1 MVLIKLCLNLF
12 DQDLLYRFGI
22 SQSTVSRYF
31 KKWITIMFVRLQPLV
46 KSPGREELQLTMPI
60 EFKKHFNRCV
70 AIIDCFEIFCERP
83 KSLKA
88 RAQTWSNYKHHN
100 TVKVLIE
107 ITPQGVILFV
117 LKGWGGRATDQ
128 HITENCGVLRHLL
141 PGEQILADRDFNIEA
156 AVSLYCTEVKK
167 TPYTKGK
174 KQLSK
179 CEVNNARE
187 LSRVRIHVEHVI
199 GLLQQKYT
207 ILEGTLPI
215 NVIITDADSEYSN
228 YIYKIVLVC
237 AALCNRC
244 I

>member
-88 RAQTWSNYKHHN
+88 RAQTWSSYKLHY
-100 TVKVLIE
+100 TVKVLIV

-117 LKGWGGRATDQ
+117 LKG
-128 HITENCGVLRHLL
+128 
-141 PGEQILADRDFNIEA
+141 
-156 AVSLYCTEVKK
+156 
-167 TPYTKGK
+167 
-174 KQLSK
+174 
-179 CEVNNARE
+179 
-187 LSRVRIHVEHVI
+187 
-199 GLLQQKYT
+199 
-207 ILEGTLPI
+207 
-215 NVIITDADSEYSN
+215 
-228 YIYKIVLVC
+228 
-237 AALCNRC
+237 
-244 I
+244 